1 MTHVHYDQTL
11 QQAGL
16 VNYYEIVNWTEDC
29 LSHDEPGSPEQFWW
43 SPQSA

>member
-11 QQAGL
+11 QQAGP

-43 SPQSA
+43 SPQID